1 MRVQLVG
8 IGAARGELPGFRKL
22 LEQAGVRAIADA
34 GPRASCPALVF
45 FAEESAELLAA
56 LRVIREGGTG
66 RILSV
71 ACPGAAPAPE
81 TAWALIHA
89 GASDVIAWDSCCDPV
104 QAMVSRLDRWQQVD
118 ELVTS
123 EAVSGYLVG
132 RGQRW
137 MELLRQI
144 VEVACF
150 TGASALITGES
161 GTGKELVARLIH
173 ELDDRPGKGEIV
185 VLDCTTIVPT
195 LSGSEFFGHEKGAF
209 TGAIAAR
216 DGAFALADGGTLF
229 LDEVGELSPPLQAE
243 LLRVIQEGMYKRV
256 GSNTWRTTDF
266 RLVCAT
272 NRDLIKEQ
280 EAGRFRLDLYY
291 RISAWQ
297 FHLPPLRHR
306 REDIEPLAASFLSR
320 LSATGAAPEIEP
332 AVRTLLRTRDYPG
345 NVRDLRQLVERIS
358 QRHVGP
364 GPITVGDV
372 PEKDRPPPHAGA
384 DFGADHVP
392 WYVGEFED
400 SIRKAIEVGVGLR
413 EIASVAADTSVAVA
427 LAQSGGSPA
436 RAARL
441 LGVTPRALQLRR
453 SAGRT
458 GRAVPLNPAPD
469 QQDPAPGQLEAAGA
483 SPDGGSPA
491 QHA

>member
-8 IGAARGELPGFRKL
+8 VGDARGELPGFRKL
-22 LEQAGVRAIADA
+22 LEQAGVRVTASAA
-34 GPRASCPALVF
+34 PQASCPALVLF
-45 FAEESAELLAA
+45 TEASAELLAT
-56 LRVIREGGTG
+56 LRIIRGSGTG
-66 RILSV
+66 RIISV
-71 ACPGAAPAPE
+71 ACRGAAPAPE

-89 GASDVIAWDSCCDPV
+89 GASDVIAWDSCGDPV

-123 EAVSGYLVG
+123 EAVWGRLVG
-132 RGQRW
+132 RGQAW
-137 MELLRQI
+137 LELLRQI
-144 VEVACF
+144 VEVARF

-173 ELDDRPGKGEIV
+173 QLDDRPGKGDIV

-229 LDEVGELSPPLQAE
+229 LDEVGELSPSLQAE

-320 LSATGAAPEIEP
+320 LSANGAVPDIEP

-372 PEKDRPPPHAGA
+372 PEYDRPPPRVGAG
-384 DFGADHVP
+384 FGADHVP
-392 WYVGEFED
+392 WHVGEFEN
-400 SIRKAIEVGVGLR
+400 SVRKAIEVGVGLR
-413 EIASVAADTSVAVA
+413 EITSTAADTAVAIA
-427 LAQSGGSPA
+427 LAQSGGSQV

-453 SAGRT
+453 SAGRA
-458 GRAVPLNPAPD
+458 GRAVPVIPRPAQPDPAPD
-469 QQDPAPGQLEAAGA
+469 ELEAAGA
-483 SPDGGSPA
+483 SPEGRSPG
-491 QHA
+491 